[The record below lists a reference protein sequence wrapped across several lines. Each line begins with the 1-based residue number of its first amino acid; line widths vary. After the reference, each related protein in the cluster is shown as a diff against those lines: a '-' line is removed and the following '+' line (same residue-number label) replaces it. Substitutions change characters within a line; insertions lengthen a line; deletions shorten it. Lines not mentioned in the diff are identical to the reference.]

1 MLRHPLVMTGL
12 VVLFAACGGGD
23 KPKPKKPKHAT
34 TEATAKVETAEEREA
49 KRDEARHAIVP
60 ETSSCLP
67 VSLKESGA
75 PRLELAAL
83 ETSAVVCAID
93 VDESRL
99 LGPVGCWTVDL
110 VSGALAYKAP
120 TPLPG
125 HSFGISLEDKC
136 ARGYCLPS
144 DAKGGKVAHITWN
157 IDGSKVAIV
166 SGDEVHTFDAGSKA
180 HEKTFSIRGDK
191 GATGDATGVYWVAD
205 MIFVEAKDGAQDGVW
220 SFKSDGTPTGAL
232 NAVGAKDDKPLSLN
246 GGSFSVLDKTRVGLS
261 EQGFSTLNIVEAD
274 SGKKTKSVRKLAKP
288 PCKADELTAF
298 WADGSAS
305 GKCKDFMDKQF
316 GTLIG
321 ATAVAGSKNL
331 LVMLRGDRLGELAVT
346 DPKTLSEKKAIKLP
360 WCEGKPAGE

>member
-1 MLRHPLVMTGL
+1 MTSL
-12 VVLFAACGGGD
+12 VVLFAACGGSD
-23 KPKPKKPKHAT
+23 KPKPKKPKKEVV
-34 TEATAKVETAEEREA
+34 EAPPKAETDEQREA

-60 ETSSCLP
+60 ESSTCLP
-67 VSLKESGA
+67 TSLKENGA

-83 ETSAVVCAID
+83 ETAAVVCAVD

-110 VSGALAYKAP
+110 ASGALAYKAP
-120 TPLPG
+120 SPLPG
-125 HSFGISLEDKC
+125 HSFGVSLEDKC

-144 DAKGGKVAHITWN
+144 DSKSGRIAHITWN

-166 SGDEVHTFDAGSKA
+166 AGDEVHTFDAGSKA

-191 GATGDATGVYWVAD
+191 QVTGDATGVYWVAD
-205 MIFVEAKDGAQDGVW
+205 MIFVEAKEGTTDAVW
-220 SFKSDGTPTGAL
+220 SYKSDGTFVGAV
-232 NAVGAKDDKPLSLN
+232 NAVGAKDDKPLSIN

-261 EQGFSTLNIVEAD
+261 EQGLSTLTIVEAD

-288 PCKADELTAF
+288 PCKADELTAY

-305 GKCKDFMDKQF
+305 GKCKEFMDKQF

-331 LVMLRGDRLGELAVT
+331 LVMMRGDRLGELAVT

-360 WCEGKPAGE
+360 WCEGKPAGETSEKSE